1 MRKVFFIL
9 LIVFL
14 ISSELPAQQIPNLPI
29 PLCAGSA
36 EVWRDTIYYIGGSN
50 NWSGSIVYPR
60 IYKFD
65 GNTWTYHDSIPDND
79 LWDVETI
86 LMGNDVYLISGWPY
100 GSELLRK
107 YNLVTQNWT
116 YLANSPNTQTWG
128 VAAEFLNGFIYLFD
142 SDGYA
147 WAYELASNSWAT
159 RASNTAY
166 GSWDLSSILYKNEI
180 YIIGWNSLEFYKY
193 TPATD
198 QWTVLANSPYQ
209 VGACA
214 MGIINDS
221 VFCVGGNVNGATT
234 AYYKSVIVYDI
245 PSNTWSVDSARISSR
260 RHWMATAEYKGG
272 LYVLGGI
279 DSLSYAVDIVEEVV
293 PQGTSV
299 GLEEEN
305 HILPADFIVS
315 QNYPNPFNPSTT
327 IQFELPQRAWVILK
341 IFDPLGKE
349 VETLVDERLPAGSFE
364 KTWQPH
370 NLPSGIYFYNLSVGS
385 LTGQAG
391 DFQTVK
397 KMILMK

>member
-1 MRKVFFIL
+1 MKKLLGMLLFV
-9 LIVFL
+9 LIVVSL
-14 ISSELPAQQIPNLPI
+14 VPAQQIPNLPI

-36 EVWRDTIYYIGGSN
+36 EVWRDTIYYVGGSN

-65 GNTWTYHDSIPDND
+65 GNSWTYHDSIPDYN

-86 LMGNDVYLISGWPY
+86 LIGNDVYLISGWPSGPY
-100 GSELLRK
+100 LLRK
-107 YNLVTQNWT
+107 YNLVTNDWT
-116 YLANSPNTQTWG
+116 YLASSANTQTWG
-128 VAAEFLNGFIYLFD
+128 VAAEYLNGFIYLFN
-142 SDGYA
+142 SYGYS
-147 WAYELASNSWAT
+147 WAYEISSDTWTDRAMNLAT
-159 RASNTAY
+159 
-166 GSWDLSSILYKNEI
+166 GSWDLSSILYQNEI
-180 YIIGWNSLEFYKY
+180 YIIGWDTLAFYKY

-214 MGIINDS
+214 MGVINDS
-221 VFCVGGNVNGATT
+221 IFCVGGNVNGATT

-260 RHWMATAEYKGG
+260 RHWMATADYKGG

-305 HILPADFIVS
+305 NILPVDFIVS

-327 IQFELPQRAWVILK
+327 IYFQLPQRVWLTLK

-349 VETLVDERLPAGSFE
+349 VETLVEEQLPAGNFE
-364 KTWQPH
+364 KVWQPQ
-370 NLPSGIYFYNLSVGS
+370 NLPSGIYFYQLK
-385 LTGQAG
+385 AG
-391 DFQTVK
+391 KFQTIK